1 VTSGDGVTVSAPGAT
16 VVLRGLSINGQGG
29 DRGIYMD
36 QAARL
41 RIESCIVSNMSSAG
55 ILHGAAN
62 GEMMVLDTIV
72 RDNAGHGIAVFSAD
86 ASIVVDHV
94 RSEHNS
100 SDGILFPAPGST
112 KAAAAIVFGY
122 DNGGA
127 MYARGAALLSLP
139 TRTPPRWSLDL
150 TSSASR
156 TR

>member
-1 VTSGDGVTVSAPGAT
+1 
-16 VVLRGLSINGQGG
+16 
-29 DRGIYMD
+29 MD

-86 ASIVVDHV
+86 VSIVVDHV

-112 KAAAAIVFGY
+112 KAPAAIVFGY

-127 MYARGAALLSLP
+127 MYARGAGAIVTANANTATLVAGFDLECFQNALIITSATMP
-139 TRTPPRWSLDL
+139 YRT
-150 TSSASR
+150 
-156 TR
+156 